1 MSAITRNLSNYSS
14 ISLSLFEC
22 YQLQDVSKSAF
33 CESTRIVLIIH
44 YLLAYYSVRSTSKSL
59 ICTDEFAR
67 PYTDWNDIAS
77 KDRLSRR
84 QQVIC
89 AANDVDGEN
98 GRCPDA
104 SHSSLQVS
112 SSRSTEASYADAVDV
127 FIVPASSQSL
137 WPLLRKASPIWR

>member
-1 MSAITRNLSNYSS
+1 MGTLVTVVCA
-14 ISLSLFEC
+14 
-22 YQLQDVSKSAF
+22 
-33 CESTRIVLIIH
+33 
-44 YLLAYYSVRSTSKSL
+44 
-59 ICTDEFAR
+59 DEFAR

-104 SHSSLQVS
+104 SHSSLQVFN
-112 SSRSTEASYADAVDV
+112 RLYIWANVCC
-127 FIVPASSQSL
+127 SL
-137 WPLLRKASPIWR
+137 QCHLI

>member
-1 MSAITRNLSNYSS
+1 MYITYKVNTNFPKIEAAESVFLKKDRGMDISCPATLAPEERGPTLVGRIAGQDIS
-14 ISLSLFEC
+14 IP
-22 YQLQDVSKSAF
+22 
-33 CESTRIVLIIH
+33 
-44 YLLAYYSVRSTSKSL
+44 TSKSFVW
-59 ICTDEFAR
+59 TDEFAR

-104 SHSSLQVS
+104 SHSSLQVFN
-112 SSRSTEASYADAVDV
+112 RLDV
-127 FIVPASSQSL
+127 RF
-137 WPLLRKASPIWR
+137 R